1 MYNIKF
7 SKITYNNLISN
18 YDEEGKTLFEDG
30 FGELFDIKITPIIYQ
45 DYYIKP
51 CKVLKYEFI
60 LKYSSYKDPFYVICV
75 DENDNY
81 IMKKC
86 SIDGSFVCKHFYA
99 LVRYVESLDLKLDY
113 DKYEQ
118 AFSDLEEEKRK
129 EEYKKK
135 RKETLQRLGSFI
147 EEIDNFDVLTQN
159 EKMSIECRADLGDVN
174 TLSIRVGSTKKFVV
188 PNIQEFLGA
197 IKNNELLTYGKKFSF
212 VHSLDSFD
220 DFSKK
225 VITFLASFASS
236 EQYSKKELFLTPI
249 KFERL
254 IELHKKKYLHIGSYN
269 ENSNYFVT
277 ETKVSPK
284 LFLDENFML
293 TIKGALDLIEGYTKD
308 YLLINN
314 KIVEVDNNDPAYRKL
329 LSLVMKDKG
338 LSFKYIK
345 DVFEKKIYPRFS
357 ENIEISPEVADKIKT
372 GKYQI
377 ESYFDLN
384 DEGIILQSKY
394 FKDGKE
400 IQLSKI
406 NDVPYKIK
414 RYLSYIKNLGFV
426 DDKINDPS
434 HMYNFLHAD
443 LTDLKKISDIY
454 LSDNIKDVKTKKM
467 QRVSARMSYKTGM
480 LDICFE
486 ESGFSDEELFKI
498 INSLKKKI
506 RFVKLNKNT
515 IIEVDEEDAEKLLN
529 TINTFKLD
537 PKKLNE
543 TQNVPLYQTLKIAS
557 DDLDIIDYT
566 IDDSLKKLI
575 NEIVEFKK
583 LDIKVPS
590 SLKNVLR
597 EYQVDAYKWM
607 KVLSKHNF
615 CGVLADDMGL
625 GKTLEVISVILS
637 SEEKKPS
644 LIVCPKSLCYNW
656 KNEFSLWAK
665 ELDVVNVIGNIND
678 RKDIISKI
686 DEKKKVI
693 YISSYDSLRNDIDLY
708 KNVKFN
714 YLILDEAQSIKNHNT
729 LKAKSVKKI
738 KSIHRFVLTGT
749 PIENSVVD
757 LWSIFD
763 FLMPEYLGDYS
774 NFRSRYEEAVVSGN
788 ADEVS
793 GALIRKISPFVL
805 RRTKKEVLKD
815 LPDKI
820 ETIQIAS
827 MEEKQRLIYEA
838 QLRKTREILTN
849 PKASKIEILS
859 SLTRLRQICVHPQ
872 LYLDNYDGRSAKF
885 DLLMELLEDYIAT
898 DHKVIIFSQFTSAFT
913 LLEPLLNDKK
923 YEYFLLTGKTS
934 AEDRISMA
942 NRFNDK
948 DDKHKVFLVSLKA
961 GGTGLNLIGDDI
973 VIHLDPW
980 WNYAV
985 ENQATDRAHRIGQK
999 NVVQVIKMICENSIE
1014 QKVIELQ
1021 RIKKEVA
1028 ERIILS
1034 DEENYNNINLTDLK
1048 YLLD

>member
-1 MYNIKF
+1 
-7 SKITYNNLISN
+7 
-18 YDEEGKTLFEDG
+18 
-30 FGELFDIKITPIIYQ
+30 
-45 DYYIKP
+45 
-51 CKVLKYEFI
+51 
-60 LKYSSYKDPFYVICV
+60 
-75 DENDNY
+75 
-81 IMKKC
+81 
-86 SIDGSFVCKHFYA
+86 
-99 LVRYVESLDLKLDY
+99 
-113 DKYEQ
+113 
-118 AFSDLEEEKRK
+118 
-129 EEYKKK
+129 
-135 RKETLQRLGSFI
+135 
-147 EEIDNFDVLTQN
+147 
-159 EKMSIECRADLGDVN
+159 MSIECRADLGDVN

-220 DFSKK
+220 DFSKE

-557 DDLDIIDYT
+557 DDLDIID
-566 IDDSLKKLI
+566 I
-575 NEIVEFKK
+575 NGH
-583 LDIKVPS
+583 
-590 SLKNVLR
+590 NV
-597 EYQVDAYKWM
+597 
-607 KVLSKHNF
+607 
-615 CGVLADDMGL
+615 G
-625 GKTLEVISVILS
+625 I
-637 SEEKKPS
+637 
-644 LIVCPKSLCYNW
+644 
-656 KNEFSLWAK
+656 
-665 ELDVVNVIGNIND
+665 
-678 RKDIISKI
+678 
-686 DEKKKVI
+686 
-693 YISSYDSLRNDIDLY
+693 
-708 KNVKFN
+708 
-714 YLILDEAQSIKNHNT
+714 
-729 LKAKSVKKI
+729 
-738 KSIHRFVLTGT
+738 
-749 PIENSVVD
+749 
-757 LWSIFD
+757 
-763 FLMPEYLGDYS
+763 
-774 NFRSRYEEAVVSGN
+774 
-788 ADEVS
+788 
-793 GALIRKISPFVL
+793 
-805 RRTKKEVLKD
+805 
-815 LPDKI
+815 KI
-820 ETIQIAS
+820 E
-827 MEEKQRLIYEA
+827 
-838 QLRKTREILTN
+838 
-849 PKASKIEILS
+849 KA
-859 SLTRLRQICVHPQ
+859 
-872 LYLDNYDGRSAKF
+872 
-885 DLLMELLEDYIAT
+885 
-898 DHKVIIFSQFTSAFT
+898 
-913 LLEPLLNDKK
+913 
-923 YEYFLLTGKTS
+923 
-934 AEDRISMA
+934 
-942 NRFNDK
+942 
-948 DDKHKVFLVSLKA
+948 
-961 GGTGLNLIGDDI
+961 
-973 VIHLDPW
+973 
-980 WNYAV
+980 
-985 ENQATDRAHRIGQK
+985 
-999 NVVQVIKMICENSIE
+999 
-1014 QKVIELQ
+1014 
-1021 RIKKEVA
+1021 
-1028 ERIILS
+1028 
-1034 DEENYNNINLTDLK
+1034 
-1048 YLLD
+1048 

>member
-1 MYNIKF
+1 MYNIKY

-18 YDEEGKTLFEDG
+18 YEEEGKTLFEDG
-30 FGELFDIKITPIIYQ
+30 FGELFDINITPIIYQ

-51 CKVLKYEFI
+51 CKVLKYEFV

-86 SIDGSFVCKHFYA
+86 SIDGGFVCKHFYA

-118 AFSDLEEEKRK
+118 VFSDLEEEKRK

-147 EEIDNFDVLTQN
+147 EEIDNFDVLIQN
-159 EKMSIECRADLGDVN
+159 EKMSIECRVDLGDVN

-220 DFSKK
+220 DFSKEL
-225 VITFLASFASS
+225 ITFLASFASS
-236 EQYSKKELFLTPI
+236 EQYSKKELLLTPI

-269 ENSNYFVT
+269 ENNNYFVT
-277 ETKVSPK
+277 DTKVSPK
-284 LFLDENFML
+284 LFLDKNFML

-308 YLLINN
+308 YLLMNN
-314 KIVEVDNNDPAYRKL
+314 KIVEVDTNDPAYRKL
-329 LSLVMKDKG
+329 LSLVMKDKE
-338 LSFKYIK
+338 LSFNYIK

-357 ENIEISPEVADKIKT
+357 ENIEISPEIADKIKT

-384 DEGIILQSKY
+384 DEGIIVQSKY

-443 LTDLKKISDIY
+443 LTELKKISDIY

-498 INSLKKKI
+498 INSLKRKI

-543 TQNVPLYQTLKIAS
+543 TQNVPLYQTLKVVS

-708 KNVKFN
+708 KSVKFN

-774 NFRSRYEEAVVSGN
+774 SFRSRYEEAVVSGN

-885 DLLMELLEDYIAT
+885 DLLMELLEDYIAA

-961 GGTGLNLIGDDI
+961 GGTGLNLIGADI

>member
-1 MYNIKF
+1 M
-7 SKITYNNLISN
+7 
-18 YDEEGKTLFEDG
+18 
-30 FGELFDIKITPIIYQ
+30 
-45 DYYIKP
+45 
-51 CKVLKYEFI
+51 
-60 LKYSSYKDPFYVICV
+60 
-75 DENDNY
+75 
-81 IMKKC
+81 
-86 SIDGSFVCKHFYA
+86 
-99 LVRYVESLDLKLDY
+99 
-113 DKYEQ
+113 
-118 AFSDLEEEKRK
+118 
-129 EEYKKK
+129 
-135 RKETLQRLGSFI
+135 
-147 EEIDNFDVLTQN
+147 
-159 EKMSIECRADLGDVN
+159 
-174 TLSIRVGSTKKFVV
+174 
-188 PNIQEFLGA
+188 
-197 IKNNELLTYGKKFSF
+197 
-212 VHSLDSFD
+212 
-220 DFSKK
+220 
-225 VITFLASFASS
+225 
-236 EQYSKKELFLTPI
+236 
-249 KFERL
+249 
-254 IELHKKKYLHIGSYN
+254 
-269 ENSNYFVT
+269 
-277 ETKVSPK
+277 
-284 LFLDENFML
+284 
-293 TIKGALDLIEGYTKD
+293 
-308 YLLINN
+308 
-314 KIVEVDNNDPAYRKL
+314 
-329 LSLVMKDKG
+329 
-338 LSFKYIK
+338 
-345 DVFEKKIYPRFS
+345 
-357 ENIEISPEVADKIKT
+357 
-372 GKYQI
+372 
-377 ESYFDLN
+377 
-384 DEGIILQSKY
+384 
-394 FKDGKE
+394 
-400 IQLSKI
+400 
-406 NDVPYKIK
+406 
-414 RYLSYIKNLGFV
+414 
-426 DDKINDPS
+426 
-434 HMYNFLHAD
+434 
-443 LTDLKKISDIY
+443 
-454 LSDNIKDVKTKKM
+454 
-467 QRVSARMSYKTGM
+467 
-480 LDICFE
+480 
-486 ESGFSDEELFKI
+486 
-498 INSLKKKI
+498 
-506 RFVKLNKNT
+506 
-515 IIEVDEEDAEKLLN
+515 
-529 TINTFKLD
+529 
-537 PKKLNE
+537 
-543 TQNVPLYQTLKIAS
+543 
-557 DDLDIIDYT
+557 
-566 IDDSLKKLI
+566 
-575 NEIVEFKK
+575 EFKK

-961 GGTGLNLIGDDI
+961 GGTGLNLIGADI

>member
-159 EKMSIECRADLGDVN
+159 ENMSIECRADLGDVN
-174 TLSIRVGSTKKFVV
+174 TLSIRVGSIKKFVV

-220 DFSKK
+220 DFSKE

-961 GGTGLNLIGDDI
+961 GGTGLNLIGADI

>member
-1 MYNIKF
+1 MYNIKY
-7 SKITYNNLISN
+7 SKIPNNFLISN
-18 YDEEGKTLFEDG
+18 YEAEGKTLFEEG
-30 FGELFDIKITPIIYQ
+30 FGQLFEIKITPIIYQ
-45 DYYIKP
+45 DFYIKA

-60 LKYSSYKDPFYVICV
+60 LKYSSYKEPFYTICI

-81 IMKKC
+81 IVKKC
-86 SIDGSFVCKHFYA
+86 SIDGGFACKHFYA
-99 LVRYVESLDLKLDY
+99 FVRYVESLDLNLDY
-113 DKYEQ
+113 EKYEQ
-118 AFSDLEEEKRK
+118 VFLELEEEKRK

-135 RKETLQRLGSFI
+135 RKETLLKLGNFI
-147 EEIDNFDVLTQN
+147 DEIDNFDVLIQN
-159 EKMSIECRADLGDVN
+159 EKMEIECRAELGEVN
-174 TLSIRVGSTKKFVV
+174 TLSIRVGNSKKFVV
-188 PNIQEFLGA
+188 QNVQEFLKA
-197 IKNNELLTYGKKFSF
+197 VKDNELLTYGKKFSF
-212 VHSLDSFD
+212 VHSLDAFD
-220 DFSKK
+220 DFSKEI
-225 VITFLASFASS
+225 ITFLASFASS
-236 EQYSKKELFLTPI
+236 EYYSKKELLLTQI

-254 IELHKKKYLHIGSYN
+254 IELHKKRNLYIGTYS
-269 ENSNYFVT
+269 ENNNYFVT
-277 ETKVSPK
+277 DSKISPK
-284 LFLDENFML
+284 LFLDENFRL
-293 TIKGALDLIEGYTKD
+293 SIKGATNLIEGYTKD

-314 KIVEVDNNDPAYRKL
+314 KVVEVDNNDHAYRKL
-329 LSLVMKDKG
+329 LSLVMKEKD
-338 LSFKYIK
+338 LSFDYIK

-357 ENIEISPEVADKIKT
+357 DYIDVSPEIADKIKT

-384 DEGIILQSKY
+384 DEGITLQSKY
-394 FKDGKE
+394 YKDGKE

-414 RYLSYIKNLGFV
+414 RYLSYIKNLGFEENR
-426 DDKINDPS
+426 ISNPS

-443 LTDLKKISDIY
+443 LGELKKISDIY
-454 LSDNIKDVKTKKM
+454 LSDNIKDVKTRKM
-467 QRVSARMSYKTGM
+467 QRLSARMSYKTGM

-543 TQNVPLYQTLKIAS
+543 TQNVPLYQSLKMS
-557 DDLDIIDYT
+557 DNDLDIIDYT

-575 NEIVEFKK
+575 NEIVQFKK
-583 LDIKVPS
+583 LDIEVPN

-615 CGVLADDMGL
+615 CGILADDMGL

-637 SEEKKPS
+637 SDEKKPS

-665 ELDVVNVIGNIND
+665 EIEVINVIGSIND
-678 RKDIISKI
+678 RKEIISQIDGNKKI
-686 DEKKKVI
+686 V

-708 KNVKFN
+708 KNNKFN

-738 KSIHRFVLTGT
+738 KSNHRFVLTGT

-763 FLMPEYLGDYS
+763 FLMPDYLGDYS
-774 NFRSRYEEAVVSGN
+774 SFRSRYEEAVVSGN

-793 GALIRKISPFVL
+793 SSLIKKISPFVL

-820 ETIQIAS
+820 ETIQIAT

-859 SLTRLRQICVHPQ
+859 SLTRLRQICVHPG
-872 LYLDNYDGRSAKF
+872 LYLDDYDGKSAKF
-885 DLLMELLEDYIAT
+885 DLLMELLEDYIST
-898 DHKVIIFSQFTSAFT
+898 GHKVIIFSQFTSAFSI
-913 LLEPLLNDKK
+913 LEPLLTEKK

-934 AEDRISMA
+934 AENRIDMA
-942 NRFNDK
+942 NKFNDK
-948 DDKHKVFLVSLKA
+948 DDNHKIFLVSLKA
-961 GGTGLNLIGDDI
+961 GGTGLNLVGADI

-999 NVVQVIKMICENSIE
+999 NVVQVIKIICENSIE

>member
-1 MYNIKF
+1 M
-7 SKITYNNLISN
+7 
-18 YDEEGKTLFEDG
+18 
-30 FGELFDIKITPIIYQ
+30 
-45 DYYIKP
+45 
-51 CKVLKYEFI
+51 
-60 LKYSSYKDPFYVICV
+60 
-75 DENDNY
+75 
-81 IMKKC
+81 
-86 SIDGSFVCKHFYA
+86 
-99 LVRYVESLDLKLDY
+99 
-113 DKYEQ
+113 
-118 AFSDLEEEKRK
+118 
-129 EEYKKK
+129 
-135 RKETLQRLGSFI
+135 
-147 EEIDNFDVLTQN
+147 
-159 EKMSIECRADLGDVN
+159 
-174 TLSIRVGSTKKFVV
+174 
-188 PNIQEFLGA
+188 
-197 IKNNELLTYGKKFSF
+197 
-212 VHSLDSFD
+212 
-220 DFSKK
+220 
-225 VITFLASFASS
+225 
-236 EQYSKKELFLTPI
+236 
-249 KFERL
+249 
-254 IELHKKKYLHIGSYN
+254 
-269 ENSNYFVT
+269 
-277 ETKVSPK
+277 
-284 LFLDENFML
+284 
-293 TIKGALDLIEGYTKD
+293 
-308 YLLINN
+308 
-314 KIVEVDNNDPAYRKL
+314 DNNDPAYRKL

-961 GGTGLNLIGDDI
+961 GGTGLNLIGADI